1 MKTVNPKKKFG
12 QNFLKDI
19 SIANQIV
26 SLISIEKTK
35 TIIEVGPGM
44 GILTREILK
53 IDKINKKFIELDIE
67 CCDYLL
73 NNFSEIKRDINLIE
87 RCLI

>member
-1 MKTVNPKKKFG
+1 LKTVNPKKKFG

-26 SLISIEKTK
+26 SLISIEKIK

-53 IDKINKKFIELDIE
+53 IDKING
-67 CCDYLL
+67 
-73 NNFSEIKRDINLIE
+73 N
-87 RCLI
+87 